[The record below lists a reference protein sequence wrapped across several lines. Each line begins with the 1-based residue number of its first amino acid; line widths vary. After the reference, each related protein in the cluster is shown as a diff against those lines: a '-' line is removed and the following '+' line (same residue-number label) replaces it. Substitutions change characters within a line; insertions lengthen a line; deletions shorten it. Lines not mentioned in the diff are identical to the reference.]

1 MNQQDEK
8 TSHFLS
14 TLKIEFDRAYKLK
27 QDLSNLLK
35 TAHETNSSY
44 EYINDIGQ
52 SYEVQMLQLR
62 DRILTSIKD
71 YFYGTQQ

>member
-14 TLKIEFDRAYKLK
+14 TLKIEFDRACKLK

-44 EYINDIGQ
+44 EYINGIEQ

-62 DRILTSIKD
+62 DRILMSIKD